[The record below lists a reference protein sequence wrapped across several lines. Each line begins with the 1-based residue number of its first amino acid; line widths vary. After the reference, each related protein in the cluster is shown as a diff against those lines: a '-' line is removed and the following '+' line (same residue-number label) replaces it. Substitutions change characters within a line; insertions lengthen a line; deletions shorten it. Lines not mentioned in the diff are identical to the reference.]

1 MGWASNMDDFSTLE
15 AKALHNVVDCVLD
28 NNLAGSVAFL
38 LSKQTF
44 KFSEHCPHRISN
56 NNDF

>member
-1 MGWASNMDDFSTLE
+1 MGWASNIDDFSTLE

-28 NNLAGSVAFL
+28 NNLAGSVAL
-38 LSKQTF
+38 LSKQTLN
-44 KFSEHCPHRISN
+44 SLSTVTHRISN

>member
-1 MGWASNMDDFSTLE
+1 MGWATNIDDFSTLE

-44 KFSEHCPHRISN
+44 KFSEHCHT
-56 NNDF
+56 